1 MLTFKAETNALGKE
15 WVVVLTGTK
24 IASFSLVVEFLL
36 ALKCFSGE

>member
-24 IASFSLVVEFLL
+24 IASFSLVVEFL
-36 ALKCFSGE
+36 SQSS